1 MAWVDLGDLYVK
13 KAGDNVTGSIVMA
26 NNNLSVA
33 YDADTTYNVGTEIKS
48 LRDSVSRYK
57 VAYGTT
63 IIHKG
68 NNYFWDLMSF
78 ESAARSLDCSVS
90 DFFIQDTGIGN
101 LFCFICSGDSFNATD
116 PAIVEFDVSRSQI
129 RLRFTNAN
137 ACVFRANWML
147 ALVPK
152 E

>member
-63 IIHKG
+63 IVHKG
-68 NNYFWDLMSF
+68 ANYFWDLMSF
-78 ESAARSLDCSVS
+78 ESAAQYLGCSVS
-90 DFFIQDTGIGN
+90 DFLIQDTGVGN
-101 LFCFICSGDSFNATD
+101 LFCFVCSGDSTNYIEPMIA
-116 PAIVEFDVSRSQI
+116 EFDPGRSQI
-129 RLRFTNAN
+129 RLRFENSTAH
-137 ACVFRANWML
+137 VFRVNWML
-147 ALVPK
+147 ALNK
-152 E
+152 I